1 MLRMVDAPN
10 ERGRTHHHHYS
21 YFAVVGISIF
31 DTRIVSP
38 LTSPVRFEVVPQN
51 MPLLLADFSGT
62 CWMTSQCSTILPSLR
77 RKKFRVPVP
86 QQVHAPDELV
96 GTVCDCRVVLY
107 VPWDEVVGGRLLGI
121 SREPRRV
128 VIDHDPLVVC

>member
-38 LTSPVRFEVVPQN
+38 LTSPVRFEVVPKN
-51 MPLLLADFSGT
+51 MPLLLAGFSGT
-62 CWMTSQCSTILPSLR
+62 CWMTSQCSMILPSLR
-77 RKKFRVPVP
+77 RKKSIN
-86 QQVHAPDELV
+86 APPGFFGLSGSKSTCEWGCDEIAL
-96 GTVCDCRVVLY
+96 R
-107 VPWDEVVGGRLLGI
+107 
-121 SREPRRV
+121 
-128 VIDHDPLVVC
+128 DHSLDL